1 MTIGQ
6 RERKLTSYNASLVK
20 TLGVLISRC
29 ILKMIFARIYDQLL
43 LTLAYQC
50 R

>member
-20 TLGVLISRC
+20 TLGGINQSVYFENDICSY
-29 ILKMIFARIYDQLL
+29 I
-43 LTLAYQC
+43 
-50 R
+50 